1 MPRTAAATT
10 LDPKEKLI
18 EDFKVVVSDAE
29 ELLKLT
35 ANQAGDKLNVV
46 RGRVEESLTNAKAQL
61 SEVEGMMLERTR
73 EAVEATDEYIKAN
86 PWRSVGIAAGVGMI
100 VGMVIARR

>member
-1 MPRTAAATT
+1 MPRAAAVSK

-46 RGRVEESLTNAKAQL
+46 RGRVEESLQTAKAQL
-61 SEVEGMMLERTR
+61 TEVEAMMLERTR
-73 EAVEATDEYIKAN
+73 EAVQATDDYIKAN

-100 VGMVIARR
+100 FGMIIARR

>member
-46 RGRVEESLTNAKAQL
+46 RGRVEDSLTNAKAQL

-73 EAVEATDEYIKAN
+73 VAVQATDDYIKAN
-86 PWRSVGIAAGVGMI
+86 PWRSVGIAAGLGMI

>member
-1 MPRTAAATT
+1 MPRTAAVST

-46 RGRVEESLTNAKAQL
+46 RGRVEESLTTAKAQL